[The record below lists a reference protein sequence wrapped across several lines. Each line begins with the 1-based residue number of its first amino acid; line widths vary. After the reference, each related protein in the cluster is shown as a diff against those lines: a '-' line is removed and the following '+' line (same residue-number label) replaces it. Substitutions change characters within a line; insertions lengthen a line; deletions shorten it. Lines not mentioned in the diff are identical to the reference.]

1 MRDLGASSTILFIPG
16 CVRDRFLIEKPLD
29 SMPHHAIDQQQPA
42 SIGMLNATSIIY
54 WRINLATIGPY
65 HFQSLF
71 PALSI
76 ATS

>member
-42 SIGMLNATSIIY
+42 SIGMLNATSIIGVL
-54 WRINLATIGPY
+54 I
-65 HFQSLF
+65 
-71 PALSI
+71 
-76 ATS
+76 